1 MVNVKALKERMEEK
15 KVTFED
21 LGAALKVPT
30 WKARRFILGSLYM
43 DVEQAETVQN
53 ALEIEDR
60 DFDYYFFD
68 PVYSLA

>member
-15 KVTFED
+15 KVSFED
-21 LGAALKVPT
+21 LSKALNVPA

-53 ALEIEDR
+53 TLEIEDQ